1 MVVVVFALEARTSA
15 NGREKERKRER
26 EGGLDWFWIW
36 EKKARSIQN
45 REREL
50 CAVKIRESCKNSAFR
65 KNHHREGVFLRVHHG
80 GGQSLC
86 DGGGRVDTQRDFGG
100 DVCADRVETF

>member
-1 MVVVVFALEARTSA
+1 MVVFALEARTRER
-15 NGREKERKRER
+15 GEREREKER
-26 EGGLDWFWIW
+26 EGELDWFWIW

-65 KNHHREGVFLRVHHG
+65 KNHRGVFLRVHHG
-80 GGQSLC
+80 GGQSRG
-86 DGGGRVDTQRDFGG
+86 DGGRVDERDFGG